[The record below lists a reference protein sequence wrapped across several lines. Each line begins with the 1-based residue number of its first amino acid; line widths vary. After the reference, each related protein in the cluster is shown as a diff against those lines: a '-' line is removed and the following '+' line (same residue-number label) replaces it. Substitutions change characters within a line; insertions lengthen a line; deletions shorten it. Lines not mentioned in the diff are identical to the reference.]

1 MMTTYRILEQLD
13 KKSLHGYY
21 RQMALIRTFEER
33 AGEQYMLGKIRGFL
47 HLYIGEEAIAVGAM
61 ACLKPQDYVAT
72 HYRDHGHAL
81 AKGVPA
87 NAIMAE
93 LFGKATGTTGGMG
106 GSMHIFDKSR
116 NFVGGYAIVG
126 GQMPI
131 AAGLAMASS
140 YLQEGRVTLCFL
152 GDGAL
157 QEGEFHESMNMASLW
172 KLPVVFFCE
181 NNLYGMGVPV
191 TESLAKRDIYKLAE
205 AYEMP
210 SVQIDGMDVLAVRQA
225 TQEVVDY
232 VRAGKGPYFVE
243 AKTYRF
249 RGHSMADPSEYR
261 TKIEEERWRM
271 KDPIAAYKEW
281 LLDNRFATEVE
292 LAALDL
298 SVAGEVDE
306 AVEFAEES
314 PNPPASAL
322 YKNVYRV

>member
-1 MMTTYRILEQLD
+1 MMTTYRIVEELD
-13 KKSLHGYY
+13 KKTLHSYY
-21 RQMALIRTFEER
+21 RQMQLIRTFEER
-33 AGEQYMLGKIRGFL
+33 AGVEYMHGKVRGFL
-47 HLYIGEEAIAVGAM
+47 HLYIGEEAIAVGTM
-61 ACLKPQDYVAT
+61 ASLQPQDYVAT

-116 NFVGGYAIVG
+116 NFAGGYAIVG

-131 AAGLAMASS
+131 AVGLAMASA
-140 YLQEGRVTLCFL
+140 YLQENRVTVCFV

-172 KLPVVFFCE
+172 KLPVVFVCE

-191 TESLAKRDIYKLAE
+191 SQSLAKRDLYKLAE

-210 SVQIDGMDVLAVRQA
+210 SVQIDGMDVLAVRQ
-225 TQEVVDY
+225 TMQEVVDY
-232 VRAGKGPYFVE
+232 ARAGKGPYFVE

-249 RGHSMADPSEYR
+249 RGHSMADPQEYR
-261 TKIEEERWRM
+261 TQVEEQRWEM
-271 KDPIAAYKEW
+271 KDPIHTYKDW
-281 LLDNRFATEVE
+281 LVEHGFATEAD
-292 LAALDL
+292 LATMDL
-298 SVAGEVDE
+298 SVEDEVQK
-306 AVEFAEES
+306 AVQFAEES

-322 YKNVYRV
+322 FKNVYA